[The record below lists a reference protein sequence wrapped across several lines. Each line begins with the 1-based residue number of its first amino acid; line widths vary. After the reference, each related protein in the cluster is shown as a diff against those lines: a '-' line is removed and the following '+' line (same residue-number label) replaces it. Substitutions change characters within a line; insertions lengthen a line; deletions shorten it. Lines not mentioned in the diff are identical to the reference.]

1 MKEVIDGKREQ
12 KNSANLALQE
22 GRLAAAQMELNNAQ
36 NQLDEK
42 QAELDEVQA
51 MYDAAVKEK
60 QALLDDAEACRRKMN
75 NASALTEGLGGEK
88 NLNLT
93 GMLVDNATVGEW
105 NLQGLPNDDLSI
117 QNGIIVTKASRYP
130 LLIDPQGQ
138 GKIWIKNK
146 EKNNGLQVKVGDKEV
161 DLMKGF
167 TLYMTTKVANPV
179 YTPEISARTTV
190 IDFTV
195 TMKGL
200 EDQLLGRVI
209 LTEKQ
214 ELEAERIKLMEQVT
228 SNKRKMQELEDNLLC
243 RLTSTEGSL
252 VEDESLI
259 EVLRITK
266 STAEEVSE
274 KLNTAME
281 TEVKINTA
289 REEYRPVAGRGSI
302 LYFLIV
308 EMSLV
313 NVMYQTSLGQFL
325 GIFDLSVERSRKSQ
339 IPAKRVVY
347 IIEHLTYEV
356 FKYTVRGLYENHRFL
371 FTLLLAL
378 KIDLQAKKI
387 SQTEFETLI
396 KGGASL
402 DMNSVEA
409 KPKKWILDTT
419 WLNLVQLSSL
429 YPFDQLLVQ
438 IVKNEKSWKAWFD
451 EEAPEKSVIPDG
463 YDSLLDQFHK
473 LLLVRSWCPD
483 HTVAQAR
490 HYIAESLGEKYAE
503 GFILEMEEM
512 WRESGCRTPLTCLLS
527 VGSDPTE
534 NIERLA
540 KSKNIPC
547 CAISMGQGQEVH
559 ARHLLN
565 QCMQDG
571 GWLLLQNCHLG
582 LEFLNELMDTITTK
596 ESVNEDFRTWIT
608 TEAHPEFPI
617 NLLQSSIKFTN
628 EPPQGV
634 KAGLKRTYSAVTQD
648 LLGASKMPQ
657 WKPLLYSVAFLH
669 TTVQERRKFG
679 PLGWNIPYEFN
690 QADFSAS
697 VQFLQNHLNDVGIR
711 QGVNWSCVRYML
723 GEVQYGGRVTDDLDK
738 ALLNTYARVWFG
750 EHMFSEKFCFY
761 KGYVIPKGNTVEDYL
776 QYIEQLPVTDTP
788 EVKAQLRKM
797 GAFQPINIFLR
808 QEIDRMQLVI
818 SRVRATLTDLKLAI
832 DAKKREL
839 ELGGGGKGFLTAMRQ
854 ETTRMNLAKGWELDS
869 VVLCSEVTKMM
880 KEDVVGPPPAD
891 LGGVYIHGLFLE
903 GAGWDRRNSKLI
915 ESAPKVLF
923 TSLPV
928 VHVYAVSTTA
938 PSDARRQ
945 HGNVYCCPVYRKPQR
960 TDLTYI
966 FSLHLRTVQNPDHW
980 TLRGVALLCSS

>member
-1 MKEVIDGKREQ
+1 
-12 KNSANLALQE
+12 
-22 GRLAAAQMELNNAQ
+22 
-36 NQLDEK
+36 
-42 QAELDEVQA
+42 
-51 MYDAAVKEK
+51 
-60 QALLDDAEACRRKMN
+60 MN
-75 NASALTEGLGGEK
+75 RAS
-88 NLNLT
+88 
-93 GMLVDNATVGEW
+93 
-105 NLQGLPNDDLSI
+105 
-117 QNGIIVTKASRYP
+117 
-130 LLIDPQGQ
+130 
-138 GKIWIKNK
+138 
-146 EKNNGLQVKVGDKEV
+146 
-161 DLMKGF
+161 
-167 TLYMTTKVANPV
+167 
-179 YTPEISARTTV
+179 
-190 IDFTV
+190 
-195 TMKGL
+195 
-200 EDQLLGRVI
+200 
-209 LTEKQ
+209 
-214 ELEAERIKLMEQVT
+214 
-228 SNKRKMQELEDNLLC
+228 
-243 RLTSTEGSL
+243 
-252 VEDESLI
+252 
-259 EVLRITK
+259 
-266 STAEEVSE
+266 EE
-274 KLNTAME
+274 
-281 TEVKINTA
+281 
-289 REEYRPVAGRGSI
+289 
-302 LYFLIV
+302 
-308 EMSLV
+308 
-313 NVMYQTSLGQFL
+313 QFL

-356 FKYTVRGLYENHRFL
+356 FKYTVRGLYENDRFL
-371 FTLLLAL
+371 FTFIFYYLSFYCLTMFVFLCNTFHFA
-378 KIDLQAKKI
+378 
-387 SQTEFETLI
+387 
-396 KGGASL
+396 GGASL
-402 DMNSVEA
+402 DMNSVEP

-483 HTVAQAR
+483 HTVAR

-534 NIERLA
+534 NIEHIFNSSL
-540 KSKNIPC
+540 
-547 CAISMGQGQEVH
+547 
-559 ARHLLN
+559 HLLN

-596 ESVNEDFRTWIT
+596 ESVNKDFRTWIT

-617 NLLQSSIKFTN
+617 NLLQSSIKFIN
-628 EPPQGV
+628 EPPQGRNDFPSHGRDWCWSRKV
-634 KAGLKRTYSAVTQD
+634 GQKVMLASVCSYLK
-648 LLGASKMPQ
+648 LP
-657 WKPLLYSVAFLH
+657 
-669 TTVQERRKFG
+669 ERRKFG

-723 GEVQYGGRVTDDLDK
+723 GEVQYGGRVTDELDK
-738 ALLNTYARVWFG
+738 ALLNTYARNFHRPVHIYCFMELRIFFLVYPFSCILFFPPPNFYAFYFKVFGLHPNADITYQTNLANETFSTIVSIQPKDSSTRGGETREAVVQRLADEMLEKWFICM
-750 EHMFSEKFCFY
+750 HMYTFMFY
-761 KGYVIPKGNTVEDYL
+761 KFYFHSEHFTYLPGTIIMSEELQDALDNIYDARIPKLWFRISWESSTLGFWFTELLERNQQFSSWL
-776 QYIEQLPVTDTP
+776 QDGRPNQFWMTGFFNP
-788 EVKAQLRKM
+788 Q
-797 GAFQPINIFLR
+797 
-808 QEIDRMQLVI
+808 
-818 SRVRATLTDLKLAI
+818 
-832 DAKKREL
+832 
-839 ELGGGGKGFLTAMRQ
+839 GFLTAMRQ

-915 ESAPKVLF
+915 D
-923 TSLPV
+923 LPV

-945 HGNVYCCPVYRKPQR
+945 HGNVYCCPVYRKPRR

-980 TLRGVALLCSS
+980 TLRGVALLCKLQINSIP